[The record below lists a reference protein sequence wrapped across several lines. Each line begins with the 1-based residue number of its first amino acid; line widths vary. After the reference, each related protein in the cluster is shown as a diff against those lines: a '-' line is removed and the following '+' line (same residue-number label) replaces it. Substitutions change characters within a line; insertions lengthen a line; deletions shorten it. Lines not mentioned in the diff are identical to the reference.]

1 MTGLKSFGGAATVA
15 WVEYEHEQKH
25 RQVYVL
31 GITVFFYDEA
41 LCHVI
46 SGLIRFVFLRNS
58 TRHMHFPFLTKD
70 LRR

>member
-25 RQVYVL
+25 RQGHVL
-31 GITVFFYDEA
+31 GITGFFYDEA

-46 SGLIRFVFLRNS
+46 SGLIRFFFGETLRDVCTS
-58 TRHMHFPFLTKD
+58 PF
-70 LRR
+70 